1 MGNGTE
7 RIDAVLPESYYLDK
21 AGVRTLWEK
30 CKGSGVGG
38 GGPQIIMDSN
48 IYSHEER
55 VVGKYINEEGKYK
68 PIYRRAYNLTSPN
81 RQTVWTQVI
90 PESEIHIDF
99 LISIN
104 GQLETGQ
111 LQGINININCNGG
124 EWYISS
130 EQGAL
135 KMLVRNLPI
144 LNKPF
149 TVILEWTKTTDE
161 WTDYTG
167 ESIGP
172 IIGFGGSGE
181 INISFEERK
190 VGVYTNAEGKHKPIY
205 QRTFSFTSPS
215 TVNTKL
221 VVVSSDILHAE
232 ELIGL
237 SGWVLSANGFSYLFG
252 AEGSYYLLALS
263 SEALVAQISN
273 VGYANQPATATIQW
287 IKTTDSWSD
296 TKPIIDG
303 GSSEEIYT
311 TEERRIGTWIDG
323 KPLYRLSIETT
334 VENPGTASAIMELP
348 AEAEV
353 KMFQGFAKR
362 VDNGAIY
369 SLPNTEPN
377 DVGHNISCYYE
388 YSKIM
393 VWAGSGVATRL
404 KNGKFWAIA
413 EYTKTTDS

>member
-38 GGPQIIMDSN
+38 GGSTVVMTSD

-55 VVGKYINEEGKYK
+55 VVGKYINEDGLYK
-68 PIYRRAYNLTSPN
+68 P
-81 RQTVWTQVI
+81 V
-90 PESEIHIDF
+90 
-99 LISIN
+99 
-104 GQLETGQ
+104 
-111 LQGINININCNGG
+111 
-124 EWYISS
+124 
-130 EQGAL
+130 
-135 KMLVRNLPI
+135 
-144 LNKPF
+144 
-149 TVILEWTKTTDE
+149 
-161 WTDYTG
+161 
-167 ESIGP
+167 
-172 IIGFGGSGE
+172 
-181 INISFEERK
+181 
-190 VGVYTNAEGKHKPIY
+190 Y

-393 VWAGSGVATRL
+393 VWAGSEVATRL

>member
-38 GGPQIIMDSN
+38 GGSTVVMTSD

-55 VVGKYINEEGKYK
+55 VVGKYINEDGLYK
-68 PIYRRAYNLTSPN
+68 PVYQQTISLKTPSSPGADKRYNFKEVDQFLSISGWINTTKNQEKIPINMYAAAEAYVIIYYNNGELIVRVGHPNYCDSSLDLT
-81 RQTVWTQVI
+81 V
-90 PESEIHIDF
+90 
-99 LISIN
+99 
-104 GQLETGQ
+104 
-111 LQGINININCNGG
+111 
-124 EWYISS
+124 
-130 EQGAL
+130 
-135 KMLVRNLPI
+135 
-144 LNKPF
+144 
-149 TVILEWTKTTDE
+149 EWTKTTDE

-263 SEALVAQISN
+263 REALVAQISN

-377 DVGHNISCYYE
+377 DMGHNISCYIHN
-388 YSKIM
+388 SKIM
-393 VWAGSGVATRL
+393 VWAGSEVATRL